1 MASECKIHKES
12 NRRIPRRSGYI
23 TKVANREKVTE
34 RENILPVN
42 VKTDGDD
49 FLISAIVP
57 GIEPEDIDVEILN
70 KTISIRGKFR
80 EHDVDEE
87 NKVLVSE
94 LPFGRFSRVLTL
106 PTKLGSSEAVAN
118 LKNGVFTLRVP
129 KVEEERRKEIKVKV
143 D

>member
-1 MASECKIHKES
+1 MMTWYVSPY
-12 NRRIPRRSGYI
+12 RRIPRRSGYI
-23 TKVANREKVTE
+23 TKVANTEKVTE
-34 RENILPVN
+34 SENILPVE

-80 EHDVDEE
+80 EQEVDEE

-106 PTKLGSSEAVAN
+106 PTKLESSEAVAN

-129 KVEEERRKEIKVKV
+129 KIEEERRKEIKVKV
-143 D
+143 E